1 MLESQPSPE
10 CVTPDPYQDCA
21 AQDLRLL
28 TELIEMGMDTA
39 RAIRGQALAQ
49 ADAVQALAD
58 GDLTNRPLPG
68 GWITV
73 EACGLAFSR
82 ITRAIRL
89 TMAFRQRIIRD
100 MAQDAKTALKA
111 HKKLLKREAARAA
124 AVHQAKVKDR
134 RDEIIVDVTMAV
146 IPSEEDIEV
155 LGDTMRRVSER
166 LKDVEEPDLFD
177 LPTGVLVARIVKD
190 IGLPADWKQLQDRDW
205 AIAEIANPPPGSPF
219 EGWSEAEEDRAE
231 ASDTPPKVHDPP

>member
-1 MLESQPSPE
+1 MLESQPALDP
-10 CVTPDPYQDCA
+10 VPPDPYQDCA
-21 AQDLRLL
+21 SEDLRLL

-49 ADAVQALAD
+49 ADAVQALAN

-100 MAQDAKTALKA
+100 MAQDAKTACKA
-111 HKKLLKREAARAA
+111 HKKLLQREAASADAA
-124 AVHQAKVKDR
+124 HQVRVDAR
-134 RDEIIVDVTMAV
+134 RDEIIVDVAMAV

-155 LGDTMRRVSER
+155 LGDTMRRVSEHLR
-166 LKDVEEPDLFD
+166 DVEERELFD

-219 EGWSEAEEDRAE
+219 EGWGEADDA
-231 ASDTPPKVHDPP
+231 ADDPDTPPKVHDPP